1 VSYVSLYVSLT
12 KPRSVLLLLLTALV
26 GSILARREPPVTS
39 VLLLTLIGGAL
50 AAAGA
55 NALNCYFDRDLDR
68 LMVRTARRPLP
79 TGAISPA
86 HALMFGIFL
95 CAGSLAILGLGV
107 NWLSAALAFAGV
119 VYYVLIYTLWL
130 KRATPLNVVIGGGAG
145 AIPLLVGWA
154 AAAGQITPPALLL
167 AAAVF
172 LWTPPHTW
180 ALALLRKE
188 DYTRTGIPMLPVV
201 SGEEAASRQ
210 ILICSTLLVI
220 TTLLLI
226 PAGLVSA
233 GFLPFSL
240 ILGSY
245 LIYLSANLWRQGSS
259 QAARR
264 LYRYSTL
271 YLALLFGSMALGRLV
286 ALASGR
292 G

>member
-1 VSYVSLYVSLT
+1 MSYVSLYVSLT

-86 HALMFGIFL
+86 HALTFGILL
-95 CAGSLAILGLGV
+95 CSGSFAIFGLGV